1 MKNYGKKVMCL
12 IFVTVV
18 VLWTGFTL
26 PRWLRDVPT
35 GQVEIGK
42 SGAEREPDEFMDM
55 GVGKAQE
62 YEQQVYGSV
71 RQVLERRSVDGFSG
85 EAQTVLEKV
94 YDTLDEIITP
104 GMTDQDKVRAI
115 HDYLI
120 LHADYYEGDLGTRPG
135 WSSAAEGVLMRG
147 SGVCNSYALAF
158 YAMCTAESVECHI
171 VSGWATS
178 TMGRGDHAWN
188 RVKLGDTWYYIDCTW
203 DDPTGGGMENY
214 EYYLSTALWTDHE
227 DETEYDPGEESFGY
241 WREYYLTGEQW

>member
-1 MKNYGKKVMCL
+1 MKNNGKKGMCL
-12 IFVTVV
+12 IFGTVI
-18 VLWTGFTL
+18 VLWSGFTL
-26 PRWLRDVPT
+26 PQWLRTVPT
-35 GQVEIGK
+35 GQVESGK
-42 SGAEREPDEFMDM
+42 SGAREPDEFIDM

-62 YEQQVYGSV
+62 YEQKLYGSV
-71 RQVLERRSVDGFSG
+71 RQVLERNSVDGFSG
-85 EAQTVLEKV
+85 EAQAVLEKM
-94 YDTLDEIITP
+94 YDALDEIITP

-120 LHADYYEGDLGTRPG
+120 SHADYYEGNLDTRPG

-158 YAMCTAESVECHI
+158 YAMCTAEGVECHI

-178 TMGRGDHAWN
+178 TTGNGDHAWN
-188 RVKLGDTWYYIDCTW
+188 RVKLEDTWDYIDCTW

-227 DETEYDPGEESFGY
+227 VEREYDPGEESFGY

>member
-1 MKNYGKKVMCL
+1 M
-12 IFVTVV
+12 
-18 VLWTGFTL
+18 
-26 PRWLRDVPT
+26 
-35 GQVEIGK
+35 
-42 SGAEREPDEFMDM
+42 
-55 GVGKAQE
+55 
-62 YEQQVYGSV
+62 YGSV

-171 VSGWATS
+171 VRGWATS
-178 TMGRGDHAWN
+178 TMGKGDHAWN

-203 DDPTGGGMENY
+203 DDPTGGEMENY

>member
-1 MKNYGKKVMCL
+1 M
-12 IFVTVV
+12 
-18 VLWTGFTL
+18 
-26 PRWLRDVPT
+26 PT
-35 GQVEIGK
+35 GQVESGK
-42 SGAEREPDEFMDM
+42 RGADREPDEFIDM

-62 YEQQVYGSV
+62 YEQKLYGSV
-71 RQVLERRSVDGFSG
+71 RQVLERNSVDGFSG
-85 EAQTVLEKV
+85 EAQTVLEKM

-120 LHADYYEGDLGTRPG
+120 SHADYYEGNLDTRPG

-158 YAMCTAESVECHI
+158 YAMCTAEGVECHI

-178 TMGRGDHAWN
+178 TTGNGDHAWN
-188 RVKLGDTWYYIDCTW
+188 RVKLEDTWYYIDCTW

-227 DETEYDPGEESFGY
+227 VEREYDPGEESFGY